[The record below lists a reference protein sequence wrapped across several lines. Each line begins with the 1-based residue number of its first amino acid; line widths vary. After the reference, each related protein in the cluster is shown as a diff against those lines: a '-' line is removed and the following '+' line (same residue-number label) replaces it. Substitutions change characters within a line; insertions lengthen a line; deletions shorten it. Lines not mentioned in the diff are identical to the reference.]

1 MAYLLRT
8 YIRHKAAVTAVEY
21 GLIAAL
27 VALVI
32 IGAVSSTGQHVS
44 STFSKVA
51 TSL

>member
-1 MAYLLRT
+1 MVYLLRA
-8 YIRHKAAVTAVEY
+8 YMHHEAAVTAVEY